1 MLRKEKQLVL
11 QHLQLELIKSYEL
24 ESRIENEANN
34 SVMEGNTQDE
44 QENGLASPYYLLNVY
59 AWRTTADG

>member
-1 MLRKEKQLVL
+1 MCSNTYK
-11 QHLQLELIKSYEL
+11 LIKHYEL

-44 QENGLASPYYLLNVY
+44 QENGLASPYYKMSTMHGGQERMEDRLSAGV
-59 AWRTTADG
+59 GV